1 MKRSIFFDR
10 DYKQFRVNIRYVL
23 DDPTKFQLFDV
34 SRGYIPTQ
42 GDTIY
47 LMPGVNIPRS
57 KLKDLALNHGIKIVR
72 DAENANIVITGKATP
87 GKVLVGRWAYEVKL
101 DVVNQYI
108 DASDVDEFYKDNLR
122 TALLSSESDEAYCS
136 YSTVSDIREN
146 KLPVFSGSS
155 SHYYYVEDEWKELI
169 DECQSKVVYDETE
182 LLAMINGEDAITI
195 TKEVYAQLCEMF
207 SSSDQDNHIMAMEI
221 MANSN
226 YVDSAVYLLLLLEE
240 FCDQVA
246 ISNTKNHINFKSMVS
261 YFGIEV
267 KNVQSLDP
275 DKVVEKLAA
284 MNLLTTDWLH
294 LVLESRI
301 SWFIGNLYRSRV
313 FRPASLVPTD
323 SIAAAIQSEYRA
335 EVGCDDEKDFIETVI
350 GLNNLSPLVPEKLNG
365 LGLEGPKGPTGP
377 EDYSI
382 GEEVKTEPLTETDPS
397 SIHPFLHEDITEEE
411 LTQLATIVSNQDIP
425 AEFNQLITENFSELI
440 DEPESSDNDLYG
452 VDTALTTESVKIFIE
467 AEKDNTQ
474 SVTNET
480 LSNNNQINQTN
491 ESPGIDWF

>member
-10 DYKQFRVNIRYVL
+10 DYKNFNINIRYVL

-34 SRGYIPTQ
+34 SRGYTPTQ

-72 DAENANIVITGKATP
+72 DAENANIVITGRATP
-87 GKVLVGRWAYEVKL
+87 GKVLVGRWAYEVEL
-101 DVVNQYI
+101 DIVNRYI
-108 DASDVDEFYKDNLR
+108 DASDIDEFYKDNFR
-122 TALLSSESDEAYCS
+122 TSLLSSESTVAYCS
-136 YSTVSDIREN
+136 YSTVSDIREHA
-146 KLPVFSGSS
+146 LPVLSGSS
-155 SHYYYVEDEWKELI
+155 SHYYYVDDEWKQLI
-169 DECQSKVVYDETE
+169 DECQNKVVYDESE

-195 TKEVYAQLCEMF
+195 TKEVYDQLCEMF
-207 SSSDQDNHIMAMEI
+207 KSADQDNHIMAMEI

-226 YVDSAVYLLLLLEE
+226 YVESAVYLLLLLEE

-261 YFGIEV
+261 YFGIQV

-275 DKVVEKLAA
+275 DDVVEKLAA
-284 MNLLTTDWLH
+284 MSLLTTEWLH

-301 SWFIGNLYRSRV
+301 SWFIGNLYRSKV
-313 FRPASLVPTD
+313 FRAASLVPTD
-323 SIAAAIQSEYRA
+323 SIATAINSEYRA
-335 EVGCDDEKDFIETVI
+335 EVGGDDEKDFIKFAT
-350 GLNNLSPLVPEKLNG
+350 
-365 LGLEGPKGPTGP
+365 GLE
-377 EDYSI
+377 
-382 GEEVKTEPLTETDPS
+382 EESKMSD
-397 SIHPFLHEDITEEE
+397 IHPFLHEDITEEE
-411 LTQLATIVSNQDIP
+411 LTQLATMVSNQDIP

-440 DEPESSDNDLYG
+440 DKPESSDNDLYG
-452 VDTALTTESVKIFIE
+452 VDTALTSESVKIFIE
-467 AEKDNTQ
+467 AEEDNTQ

-491 ESPGIDWF
+491 ESIGIDWF